1 MYGQS
6 KEGVLFPAPLISATA
21 EAISVLGCLYQ
32 AQY

>member
-6 KEGVLFPAPLISATA
+6 KEGVSFPLSLISPKA
-21 EAISVLGCLYQ
+21 EAMNILGRLYQ